1 MKLKFKI
8 LTKPSFRIS
17 TKIQLHNLY
26 IQSISSKILSKLK
39 LQILPELQL
48 GSDKS
53 YSMTEFLGN
62 MLLLWYTTGIR
73 RKTGGCHNAFLSV
86 PASAVT
92 SIPESSNEAS
102 FHLSPFFGL
111 DNCTHASLKGF
122 DWTGG
127 AMLTV
132 RKMKI
137 IKDDQEKCKIMKM
150 IKMVGILGSTF
161 TPWPGQEV
169 AGQPRSLGAERL
181 PIIFIIPII
190 SRLRRGPNHGQDGD
204 IGLNS
209 EIEKMMKLFP
219 S

>member
-1 MKLKFKI
+1 
-8 LTKPSFRIS
+8 
-17 TKIQLHNLY
+17 
-26 IQSISSKILSKLK
+26 
-39 LQILPELQL
+39 
-48 GSDKS
+48 
-53 YSMTEFLGN
+53 
-62 MLLLWYTTGIR
+62 MLLLWYTTESQW
-73 RKTGGCHNAFLSV
+73 KTGGCHNAFLSV

-102 FHLSPFFGL
+102 YHLPPFFGL
-111 DNCTHASLKGF
+111 DKCTHASLKGF

-137 IKDDQEKCKIMKM
+137 IKDQEEWKIMKKMIKKIKM
-150 IKMVGILGSTF
+150 IKMIKLVGILGSTF
-161 TPWPGQEV
+161 TPWPGQDV

-190 SRLRRGPNHGQDGD
+190 SRLRRGRNHGQDGD

-209 EIEKMMKLFP
+209 EIEKMMKFYPSYFHLNFRFEMRLFHWEK
-219 S
+219 SYGCSL